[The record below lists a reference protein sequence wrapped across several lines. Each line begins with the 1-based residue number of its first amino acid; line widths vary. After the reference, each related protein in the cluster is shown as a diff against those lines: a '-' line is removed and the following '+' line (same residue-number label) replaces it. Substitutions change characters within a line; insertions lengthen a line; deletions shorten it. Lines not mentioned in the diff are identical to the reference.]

1 MRYLTTMLAAP
12 VFALLL
18 AGCGEEEPEPKKP
31 GARKNDKQWSD
42 HAPVNPKRSLKAL
55 EEAREDLKKVE
66 EGRGAREKEAGG
78 G

>member
-1 MRYLTTMLAAP
+1 MRYLTILAAP
-12 VFALLL
+12 VLALIL

-31 GARKNDKQWSD
+31 GVRKDGEEWSD

-55 EEAREDLKKVE
+55 DKAREDLKKVE
-66 EGRGAREKEAGG
+66 DDRGAREKEAGG